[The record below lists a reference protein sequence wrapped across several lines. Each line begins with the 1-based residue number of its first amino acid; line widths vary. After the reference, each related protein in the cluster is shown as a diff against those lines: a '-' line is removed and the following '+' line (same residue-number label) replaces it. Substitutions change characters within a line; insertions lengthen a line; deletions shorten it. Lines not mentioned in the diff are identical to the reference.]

1 MRPHAQHEDER
12 YRYRC
17 WGIAF
22 DAIEMAYE
30 VTRPLN
36 ERMSHPIATA
46 STANMQTHSR
56 MVLDY
61 RPDRLRI
68 ACAAQ

>member
-1 MRPHAQHEDER
+1 MLPRMRMSGK
-12 YRYRC
+12 RYRC

-36 ERMSHPIATA
+36 EWMSHPTA
-46 STANMQTHSR
+46 KTSTTAIQNHSR
-56 MVLDY
+56 MMPNY
-61 RPDRLRI
+61 QPDRLRI
-68 ACAAQ
+68 ACAPQ